1 MAAKQKLGA
10 HMSIAGGV
18 YHAFTHGKG
27 AGCDTMQIFT
37 KSSNQWRAKSLGK
50 EEIEEYLRL
59 QEETGIEPVVAHT
72 SYLINIASSD
82 KALNQKS
89 REALAIEV
97 ERCEALQIPFLVLH
111 PGSHLGAG
119 EEIGI
124 KNIAGALDWVHVQTP
139 RAKAKIALE
148 TTAGQGAHLGFK
160 FEQLRDMIDLTKE
173 KERLAVCLDTCHV
186 FAAGYDIRTEK
197 GYEQTIADF
206 DRTVGLDRLGA
217 IHFNDSKKGL
227 GSRVDR
233 HEHIGKGF
241 LGKEAFGFFL
251 NDKRLAHIPKI
262 LETPK
267 GPDYKEDKIN
277 LAVLRK
283 LIK

>member
-18 YHAFTHGKG
+18 FNAFTHGQG
-27 AGCDTMQIFT
+27 VGCDTMQVFT
-37 KSSNQWRAKSLGK
+37 KNSNQWRAKPLGK
-50 EEIEEYLRL
+50 EEVAEYLRL
-59 QEETGIEPVVAHT
+59 QGETGIEPVVAHT
-72 SYLINIASSD
+72 SYLINLASMD

-89 REALAIEV
+89 REALLIEV
-97 ERCEALQIPFLVLH
+97 ERCETLKIPFLVLH

-119 EEIGI
+119 EEVGL
-124 KNIAGALDWVHVQTP
+124 KNIAAALDWVHAQTP
-139 RAKAKIALE
+139 QAKTKVALE
-148 TTAGQGAHLGFK
+148 TTAGQGAHLGYR
-160 FEQLRDMIDLTKE
+160 FEQIRAMIDLTKE

-186 FAAGYDIRTEK
+186 FAAGYDIRTQK
-197 GYEQTIADF
+197 GYDQTIADF
-206 DRTVGLDRLGA
+206 DRLIGLEKLGA
-217 IHFNDSKKGL
+217 IHFNDSKKDL

-251 NDKRLAHIPKI
+251 NDKRLTHIPKI

-267 GPDYKEDKIN
+267 GPDYKEDKVN
-277 LAVLRK
+277 LSVLRK